1 MFLTNKTFNANACMY
16 NVLSAAASGRVNR
29 FVYIGPAAG
38 PNGQGSLPTGVPMG
52 MPIGSLP
59 SESWPAGRDF
69 LFLLFEHKMVAQFF
83 CFVYRRLVADVCCI
97 TSSSPSPPPDCCW
110 LLLPALALEF
120 VPEADP
126 RAPCALAA
134 LVPPGPRVL

>member
-1 MFLTNKTFNANACMY
+1 MLFLTNKTFNANACMY

-29 FVYIGPAAG
+29 FVYIGRAAG
-38 PNGQGSLPTGVPMG
+38 PQRARRRFLP
-52 MPIGSLP
+52 P
-59 SESWPAGRDF
+59 SCCPRPWCKPAGRDF
-69 LFLLFEHKMVAQFF
+69 LFCFCYLSIKWSWHNF

-97 TSSSPSPPPDCCW
+97 TSSSPSPPPGCCW